1 MEKRTKFSVWYVFL
15 AIWAVLI
22 IHNIIVQTFQVKTI
36 PYSEFL
42 TSLENGQIA
51 EVMITQNHIQGKY
64 IPAKEGVEK
73 ERAFST
79 VRVDDR
85 DLTKKLVEKGVK
97 FTGVIEST
105 FLRDLISWIFPVLL
119 LAGIWYFIFRR
130 MGAQQGFM
138 TVGKSKAKIYME
150 ESLGITFN
158 DVAGVDEALEELK
171 ETVEFLKE
179 PGKFTRLGAKLPK
192 GVLLVGPPGTGKTLL
207 AKAVAGES
215 KVPFFSISGSE
226 FVEMFVGVGAA
237 RVRDL
242 FEQAK
247 TKAPC
252 IIFIDELD
260 ALGKARGGM
269 TVGGHDEREQTLNQL
284 LVEMDGFDP
293 KAGVILLAATNR
305 PEILDPALLR
315 PGRFDRQILVDRPDK
330 KGREDILKVHIKN
343 IKLAENV
350 DVPEIAAMTAGF
362 AGADLA
368 NLVNEAT
375 LLAVRRGKDEVD
387 ADEFREA
394 FERIVAGLEKKN
406 RLINE
411 DERRIVA
418 YHETGH
424 ALVGLSLP
432 GAGPVQ
438 KITIVPRGV
447 AALGYTLN
455 VPTEERFLMRKSEL
469 LDKIAMSLGGR
480 AAEEIVFG
488 DVSTGAHNDLSKA
501 TEIARTMVTQ
511 YGMDDAL
518 GQVYLEAGGRSPYL
532 NTPVF
537 PEEKK
542 YSDETSR
549 DIDKAVRRILDE
561 QYTRARDIINKRRQ
575 ALEEGA
581 QLLLK
586 KEKIEGKELKVI
598 LDKETLPDSSA

>member
-1 MEKRTKFSVWYVFL
+1 MEKRIKFSTWYVFL

-22 IHNIIVQTFQVKTI
+22 IHGFIVQSFQVKTI
-36 PYSEFL
+36 PYSDFL
-42 TSLENGQIA
+42 SSLAKGEI
-51 EVMITQNHIQGKY
+51 EEITITQNHIQGKRKNG
-64 IPAKEGVEK
+64 AASVEK
-73 ERAFST
+73 PQTFST
-79 VRVDDR
+79 VRVEDSE
-85 DLTKKLVEKGVK
+85 LTKKLTEQGVK

-105 FLRDLISWIFPVLL
+105 FLRDIFSWLLPILL
-119 LAGIWYFIFRR
+119 LGGIWYFIFRK
-130 MGAQQGFM
+130 MSGQQGFM

-150 ESLGITFN
+150 EDIGVTFK
-158 DVAGVDEALEELK
+158 DVAGVDEAAEELI
-171 ETVEFLKE
+171 ETVDFLKE

-207 AKAVAGES
+207 AKAIAGES

-293 KAGVILLAATNR
+293 TSGVILLAATNR
-305 PEILDPALLR
+305 PEILDQALLR
-315 PGRFDRQILVDRPDK
+315 PGRFDRQILVDKPDK
-330 KGREDILKVHIKN
+330 KGREDILNVHIKN
-343 IKLAENV
+343 IKLAQNV
-350 DVPEIAAMTAGF
+350 NLTEIAGMTPGF

-375 LLAVRRGKDEVD
+375 LLAVRRGKNEVD
-387 ADEFREA
+387 TDEFKEA
-394 FERIVAGLEKKN
+394 IERIIAGLEKKN
-406 RLINE
+406 RLINIE
-411 DERRIVA
+411 ERKIVA

-424 ALVGLSLP
+424 ALVGLVVP

-480 AAEEIVFG
+480 VAEELVFG
-488 DVSTGAHNDLSKA
+488 DISTGAHNDLSKA
-501 TEIARTMVTQ
+501 TEIARSMVTQ
-511 YGMDDAL
+511 YGMDETL
-518 GQVYLEAGGRSPYL
+518 GHVYLESERRSPYL
-532 NTPVF
+532 NAPGF

-542 YSDETSR
+542 YSEETSR
-549 DIDKAVRRILDE
+549 EIDAAVHRILDE
-561 QYTRARDIINKRRQ
+561 QYKRATEIITENRQ
-575 ALEEGA
+575 VLEEGA
-581 QLLLK
+581 QLLLE
-586 KEKIEGKELKVI
+586 KEKIEGKDLEAI
-598 LDKETLPDSSA
+598 LAKTAQESV

>member
-1 MEKRTKFSVWYVFL
+1 MEKRTKFSTWYVFL

-22 IHNIIVQTFQVKTI
+22 IHGFIVQSFEVKTI
-36 PYSEFL
+36 PYSDFL
-42 TSLENGQIA
+42 SSLAKGEI
-51 EVMITQNHIQGKY
+51 EEITITQNHIQGKR
-64 IPAKEGVEK
+64 KNGTEGVEK
-73 ERAFST
+73 PQTFST
-79 VRVDDR
+79 VRVEDPE
-85 DLTKKLVEKGVK
+85 LTKKLAEQGVK

-105 FLRDLISWIFPVLL
+105 FLRDIFSWLLPILL
-119 LAGIWYFIFRR
+119 LGGVWYFIFRK
-130 MGAQQGFM
+130 MSGQQGFM

-150 ESLGITFN
+150 KDIGVTFK
-158 DVAGVDEALEELK
+158 DVAGVDEAAEELI
-171 ETVEFLKE
+171 ETVDFLKE

-207 AKAVAGES
+207 AKAIAGES

-293 KAGVILLAATNR
+293 TSGVILLAATNR
-305 PEILDPALLR
+305 PEILDQALLR
-315 PGRFDRQILVDRPDK
+315 PGRFDRQILVDKPDK

-343 IKLAENV
+343 IKLSQNV
-350 DVPEIAAMTAGF
+350 NLTEIAGMTPGF

-375 LLAVRRGKDEVD
+375 LLAVRRGKNEVD
-387 ADEFREA
+387 TDEFKEA
-394 FERIVAGLEKKN
+394 IERIIAGLEKKN
-406 RLINE
+406 RLINV
-411 DERRIVA
+411 DERKIVA

-424 ALVGLSLP
+424 ALVGLVVP

-480 AAEEIVFG
+480 VAEELVFD

-501 TEIARTMVTQ
+501 TEIARSMVTQ
-511 YGMDDAL
+511 YGMDETL
-518 GQVYLEAGGRSPYL
+518 GHVYLESERRSSYINAPGL
-532 NTPVF
+532 

-542 YSDETSR
+542 YSEETSR
-549 DIDKAVRRILDE
+549 EIDAAVHRILDE
-561 QYTRARDIINKRRQ
+561 QYKRAKEIITKNRQ
-575 ALEEGA
+575 VLEEGA
-581 QLLLK
+581 QLLLE
-586 KEKIEGKELKVI
+586 KEKIEGKDLEAI
-598 LDKETLPDSSA
+598 LSKTSRENT

>member
-1 MEKRTKFSVWYVFL
+1 MEKRFKFSAWYVFL
-15 AIWAVLI
+15 AVWAVLI
-22 IHNIIVQTFQVKTI
+22 IHSFIVQTFQVTTI

-42 TSLENGQIA
+42 ISLDKGEIEEIA
-51 EVMITQNHIQGKY
+51 ITQSHIQGK
-64 IPAKEGVEK
+64 IKNTADAIQKPKT
-73 ERAFST
+73 FNT
-79 VRVDDR
+79 VRVDDPE
-85 DLTKKLVEKGVK
+85 LTKKLIEQGVK
-97 FTGVIEST
+97 FTGVIENT
-105 FLRDLISWIFPVLL
+105 FLRDLFSWIFPIALFV
-119 LAGIWYFIFRR
+119 GIWYFVFRR
-130 MGAQQGFM
+130 MSGQQGFM

-150 ESLGITFN
+150 EGLGITFD
-158 DVAGVDEALEELK
+158 DVAGVDEAAEELI
-171 ETVEFLKE
+171 ETVEFLKD

-207 AKAVAGES
+207 AKAIAGES

-260 ALGKARGGM
+260 ALGKARGAM

-293 KAGVILLAATNR
+293 TSGVILLAATNR
-305 PEILDPALLR
+305 PEILDPALMR
-315 PGRFDRQILVDRPDK
+315 PGRFDRQILVDKPDK
-330 KGREDILKVHIKN
+330 KGREDILRVHIKN
-343 IKLAENV
+343 IKLSPKVNLT
-350 DVPEIAAMTAGF
+350 EIAGMTPGF

-387 ADEFREA
+387 TDEFKEA
-394 FERIVAGLEKKN
+394 IERVVAGLEKKN

-411 DERRIVA
+411 EERKIVA

-424 ALVGLSLP
+424 ALVGLVVP

-455 VPTEERFLMRKSEL
+455 VPTEERYLMRKSEL
-469 LDKIAMSLGGR
+469 LDRIAMSLGGR
-480 AAEEIVFG
+480 VAEEIVFG
-488 DVSTGAHNDLSKA
+488 DVSTGAHNDLSRA
-501 TEIARTMVTQ
+501 TDIARTMVTQ
-511 YGMDDAL
+511 YGMDETL
-518 GQVYLEAGGRSPYL
+518 GHVYLEPGGRSPYL
-532 NTPVF
+532 GTPGL
-537 PEEKK
+537 PEEKL
-542 YSDETSR
+542 YSEETSR
-549 DIDKAVRRILDE
+549 EIDKAVHRILDE
-561 QYTRARDIINKRRQ
+561 QYARAKKIITEHRQ
-575 ALEEGA
+575 VLEEGA
-581 QLLLK
+581 ELLLK
-586 KEKIEGKELKVI
+586 KEKIEGKDLKAI
-598 LDKETLPDSSA
+598 LDRSPGQNT

>member
-598 LDKETLPDSSA
+598 LDKETLPDNSA